1 MKVLS
6 YRTESVMITGTYIP
20 SSRGGAGGVIYKR
33 LQIVSLRAHA
43 FGKTTVKHNNCNTAP
58 KYYTD
63 YCVYYSYYS
72 MSHVT
77 TSYVYI

>member
-1 MKVLS
+1 
-6 YRTESVMITGTYIP
+6 MITGTYIP
-20 SSRGGAGGVIYKR
+20 GSRGGTGGAIYKR

-43 FGKTTVKHNNCNTAP
+43 FGKTTVKHNNCNSAP
-58 KYYTD
+58 KYYSD
-63 YCVYYSYYS
+63 YCVYNSYYS